1 MNTFSYHKGWIYRAL
16 QIYVDPP
23 HIPLIKSK
31 LDTNLEKYSFKI
43 KLCRNATPQKSDVYE
58 FIMSIV
64 DNGYPEDFLILK
76 KLQYDAQ
83 IVGNSDSRC
92 KHQYLR
98 TSLWGK
104 GLREFETIFDHIRNT
119 TTTPLNQILLVYICT
134 LSY

>member
-76 KLQYDAQ
+76 KLNMMLRSLGTLTVSANINIYALRYGEKDR
-83 IVGNSDSRC
+83 VSL
-92 KHQYLR
+92 KLYL
-98 TSLWGK
+98 
-104 GLREFETIFDHIRNT
+104 II
-119 TTTPLNQILLVYICT
+119 
-134 LSY
+134 